1 MTYRFVH
8 KMSSKTI
15 IFLVLCVAT
24 ITQAR
29 YVEKRS
35 ASTDPANPACTCIN
49 PFSNTIQSY
58 IGEKNLT
65 CLHNSYCYVDCDS
78 TCGDVEPAT
87 GWTAR
92 EGRCISKSACQ
103 TKKTIKTIGTIIS
116 HLYEEGSQF
125 FTEDTSDGF
134 DHSKPEE
141 EGSGEDMNA
150 MTEVEESGDE
160 RLVAVVDMAM
170 LDYEMVAVVEEVEN
184 VYNRKEKV
192 FENAYMKDLEVN

>member
-1 MTYRFVH
+1 MTYRSVH
-8 KMSSKTI
+8 KMSSKTMI
-15 IFLVLCVAT
+15 LLVLSVAT

-35 ASTDPANPACTCIN
+35 ASTDPAKPACTCIN
-49 PFSNTIQSY
+49 PFSNTIQSSL
-58 IGEKNLT
+58 GEKNLT

-103 TKKTIKTIGTIIS
+103 TKKTIKTIGTILS
-116 HLYEEGSQF
+116 HLYEEGTQF

-134 DHSKPEE
+134 DHSKE
-141 EGSGEDMNA
+141 EGSGDM
-150 MTEVEESGDE
+150 TQTWKKLGSWDPGS
-160 RLVAVVDMAM
+160 RGT
-170 LDYEMVAVVEEVEN
+170 
-184 VYNRKEKV
+184 
-192 FENAYMKDLEVN
+192 FVN